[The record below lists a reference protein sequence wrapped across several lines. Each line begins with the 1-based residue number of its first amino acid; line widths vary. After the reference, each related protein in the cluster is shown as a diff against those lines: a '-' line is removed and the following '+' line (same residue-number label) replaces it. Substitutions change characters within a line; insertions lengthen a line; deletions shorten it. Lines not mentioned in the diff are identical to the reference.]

1 MMIMSMFQNVV
12 KLKGYKVLQV
22 PSIFQHIWCEEY
34 LLFIMFVIKPY
45 FLWRTD
51 LGFAFMCFTVYLGQ
65 TAHGS
70 E

>member
-1 MMIMSMFQNVV
+1 MLQNALN
-12 KLKGYKVLQV
+12 LKATKFYRCSSV
-22 PSIFQHIWCEEY
+22 FQHIWYEEY

-45 FLWRTD
+45 FLWKTD
-51 LGFAFMCFTVYLGQ
+51 LGVAFMCFTVYLGQ